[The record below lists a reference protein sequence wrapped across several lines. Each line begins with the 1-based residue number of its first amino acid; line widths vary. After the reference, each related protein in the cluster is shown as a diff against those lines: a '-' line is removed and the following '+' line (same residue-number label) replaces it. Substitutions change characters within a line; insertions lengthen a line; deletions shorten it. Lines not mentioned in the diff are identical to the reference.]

1 MEKINLVQFLKD
13 CPKGMKLDCTM
24 YNSVTLINVDNSGN
38 TIFPI
43 KVKLKNGDIINL
55 TKYGQYTDADFAK
68 CVIFP
73 KGKTTW
79 EGFHRPFEPG
89 DIVINDNNEHAFIYS
104 GENDSCWEAYCGVY
118 CGTRNICVNSKQWSD
133 KKHKLR
139 LATEEEKEKLFQVIK
154 DNGYEWNAESK
165 TLKKSIKVNFK
176 DGDIVYIKTNVFEH
190 IFIFKVSKDDKFI
203 EGYASLSGTGL
214 YLDGYPV
221 CETNDV
227 KEIRLAT
234 QQEKEKLFDILKP
247 TGYHWNSET
256 KTLEYMIKPKFKVG
270 DKIRSK
276 NKKDE
281 CFYILNVDEDNY
293 KYVLNIKGYCL
304 EFKDQDNYE
313 LVSDIS
319 IEPKFKIGDKV
330 RYKNNHNIAF
340 TITNIEEDT
349 YVCGTKAA
357 FWFEDQDKFELVPN
371 KFDINTLKPF
381 DKVLVRDHD
390 KAYWDIT
397 FYECYDK
404 TNKSYPYRT
413 LGGTVYKQ
421 CIPYKGNEDL
431 AGIVKECS
439 DYYKTWI
446 NEENE
451 FN

>member
-1 MEKINLVQFLKD
+1 MEKIDLVELLKD
-13 CPKGMKLDCTM
+13 CPKGMELDC
-24 YNSVTLINVDNSGN
+24 INCNGIVSFEEILDNDAY
-38 TIFPI
+38 PI
-43 KVKLKNGDIINL
+43 KIKVIYNNECNIHTL
-55 TKYGQYTDADFAK
+55 TKYGQTLKNSYNK

-79 EGFHRPFEPG
+79 EGFVPP
-89 DIVINDNNEHAFIYS
+89 
-104 GENDSCWEAYCGVY
+104 C
-118 CGTRNICVNSKQWSD
+118 K
-133 KKHKLR
+133 
-139 LATEEEKEKLFQVIK
+139 
-154 DNGYEWNAESK
+154 
-165 TLKKSIKVNFK
+165 FK

-247 TGYHWNSET
+247 TGYHWNNET

-293 KYVLNIKGYCL
+293 KYVLNIKGYYL

-349 YVCGTKAA
+349 YVCGTKIA

-371 KFDINTLKPF
+371 KFDISTLKPF
-381 DKVLVRDHD
+381 DKVLVRD
-390 KAYWDIT
+390 ANTSRWDIT
-397 FYECYDK
+397 FYELYDN
-404 TNKSYPYRT
+404 TNISYPYRT
-413 LGGTVYKQ
+413 LGGMIYKY
-421 CIPYKGNEDL
+421 CIPYEGNEHL
-431 AGIVKECS
+431 VGLVKECD
-439 DYYKTWI
+439 DYYKSWI
-446 NEENE
+446 NEED
-451 FN
+451 